1 MKHVTAAI
9 HAPMPCVMPSQVI
22 RALAYDAERNELT
35 VSFVSGRV
43 YVYSLVP
50 PAVFAA
56 LEATASKG
64 AFFNQHVRDRYP
76 FRKAK
81 ADGAAPSSLLEQ
93 LRASR

>member
-1 MKHVTAAI
+1 MKCVTARI
-9 HAPMPCVMPSQVI
+9 DAPMPGVMPSQVI
-22 RALAYDAERNELT
+22 RDLAYDAERNELT

-50 PAVFAA
+50 LAVFAA
-56 LEATASKG
+56 IEATGPKG
-64 AFFNQHVRDRYP
+64 AFFNQHIRDRYP

-81 ADGAAPSSLLEQ
+81 ADGTAPSSLLEQ

>member
-1 MKHVTAAI
+1 
-9 HAPMPCVMPSQVI
+9 MPSQVI
-22 RALAYDAERNELT
+22 RALAYDADRNELT
-35 VSFVSGRV
+35 VGFASGRI

-76 FRKAK
+76 FRKAGS
-81 ADGAAPSSLLEQ
+81 GAAAPPTLLDQ
-93 LRASR
+93 LRASRG

>member
-1 MKHVTAAI
+1 
-9 HAPMPCVMPSQVI
+9 MPSQVI
-22 RALAYDAERNELT
+22 RALAYDADRNELT
-35 VSFVSGRV
+35 VGFASGRV

-81 ADGAAPSSLLEQ
+81 ADGSAPSSLLDQ
-93 LRASR
+93 LRASQG

>member
-1 MKHVTAAI
+1 
-9 HAPMPCVMPSQVI
+9 MPSQVI
-22 RALAYDAERNELT
+22 RALAYDADRNELT
-35 VSFVSGRV
+35 VGLVGGPV

-50 PAVFAA
+50 PAVFAT

-81 ADGAAPSSLLEQ
+81 SDGAAPSLLEQ
-93 LRASR
+93 LRASRG